1 MEVKYVKNPSGYCY
15 KVKGN
20 KKIRISKEE
29 YMKKKTNK
37 TRGGDNQNNYRIH
50 PTNLPKS
57 AHQTIKQCSSRCNSH
72 PFIQKIRCVS
82 KCQEEL
88 NNQQTN

>member
-29 YMKKKTNK
+29 YTKKTKK
-37 TRGGDNQNNYRIH
+37 TSGGNSGRIH
-50 PTNLPKS
+50 PSNLPESSRK
-57 AHQTIKQCSSRCNSH
+57 TIKECSVRCPKLPLNESLSC
-72 PFIQKIRCVS
+72 IS
-82 KCQEEL
+82 KCKEL
-88 NNQQTN
+88 NKI